1 MSMSSKSSLKVD
13 WCSDAAAKFACKNWH
28 YSKSLPAGKLAKLGA
43 WEDGS
48 FIGCIVFGWGANKNM
63 AQVYGLKQTEC
74 AELVRIALTDHK
86 NTVSRIMA
94 VSIKFL
100 KRQSPGVRLL
110 VSYADPAQGHHGGVY
125 QATNW
130 MYSGSTGKT
139 SKYLY
144 QGKQLHQRQV
154 SKTGYFQQFGKQ
166 MKCPRVDECEKI
178 ITPGKHKYL
187 YPLDNEISKQIESL
201 SKPYPKPAS
210 DKGIG

>member
-1 MSMSSKSSLKVD
+1 MSSKSSLKVD

-110 VSYADPAQGHHGGVY
+110 VSYADPAQGHHGGGIPGYKLDVFRKY
-125 QATNW
+125 GQNLEIPVSREAASSAT
-130 MYSGSTGKT
+130 GE
-139 SKYLY
+139 
-144 QGKQLHQRQV
+144 QDR
-154 SKTGYFQQFGKQ
+154 
-166 MKCPRVDECEKI
+166 I
-178 ITPGKHKYL
+178 
-187 YPLDNEISKQIESL
+187 L
-201 SKPYPKPAS
+201 SAVW
-210 DKGIG
+210 